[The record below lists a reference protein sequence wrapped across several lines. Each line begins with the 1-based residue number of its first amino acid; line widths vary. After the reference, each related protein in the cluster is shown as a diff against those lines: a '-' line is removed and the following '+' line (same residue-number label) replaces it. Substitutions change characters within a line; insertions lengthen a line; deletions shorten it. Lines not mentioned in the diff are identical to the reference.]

1 MEHVRFDVVVVGGG
15 GAALRAAIA
24 AKETAP
30 DQTVALVTKGALGHS
45 GVTAIACSDRMAF
58 HATLDTTEP
67 GGSDAWKLHAHDIFA
82 LGGEVSDRDL
92 ADILACCSKEAFSYL
107 NGIGVPW
114 AMREQIPD
122 QFITDGSE
130 YARACYTGPKTAVHI
145 EEALVKK
152 LQEYDVAVFPH
163 TMACKLLLQDNA
175 VTGMLAYD
183 CKERRYVGFETAAV
197 ILATG
202 GPGSAYK
209 HNVYPAGMSGE
220 GWALAYEAGAE
231 LVNTEFIQLMI
242 SSIKTKLLLSGS
254 MMRAVPMIVNELGE
268 EFLYKYLPVG
278 TTPQQMH
285 NLVFSKG
292 YQFPVSY
299 EHPTRILDIAVFRE
313 CQAGHRV
320 YVDLAANPGDFSFDN
335 INETFQE
342 RYRREMKQDLGD
354 AKRKESPLNR
364 LLEINPQAVDIY
376 AERGIDLMAGER
388 IEVACAAQHFQGGVK
403 INRFARTRV
412 PGLWAAGEVSGG
424 QHGANR
430 PGGNALMDCQ
440 VFGKIAG
447 EDAARY
453 AANTTVKTHASAWD
467 GLEPPT
473 PLHTAEGTEKLQ
485 RMRERIGELL
495 DTYVSVV
502 RYREG
507 LEAAVSE
514 LQEIGGELAS
524 LPVPGTPDQMAEV
537 KSIWQC
543 ANMITRCALMRDESR
558 GPHLRFTGPDATD
571 MLPGRNTWK
580 RFIAVHKDG
589 EDMVLEMR
597 EPNAI
602 PERSDGIGGT

>member
-1 MEHVRFDVVVVGGG
+1 MEQVRFDVVVVGGG

-24 AKETAP
+24 AKETAA
-30 DQTVALVTKGALGHS
+30 DKTVALVTKGALGHS

-92 ADILACCSKEAFSYL
+92 ADILARRSKEAFSYL
-107 NGIGVPW
+107 NEIGVPW

-175 VTGMLAYD
+175 ITGMLAYD
-183 CKERRYVGFETAAV
+183 CKERRHVGFETAAI
-197 ILATG
+197 ILAAG
-202 GPGSAYK
+202 GPGSAYR
-209 HNVYPAGMSGE
+209 HNVYPAGMTGE

-268 EFLYKYLPVG
+268 EFLYKYLPEG

-292 YQFPVSY
+292 YQFPVSC
-299 EHPTRILDIAVFRE
+299 EHPTRILDIAIFRE
-313 CQAGHRV
+313 RQAGHRV
-320 YVDLAANPGDFSFDN
+320 FVDFKANPGGFSFDN

-342 RYRREMKQDLGD
+342 RYRQEIKRDMGD
-354 AKRKESPLNR
+354 VKRKESPLNR

-403 INRFARTRV
+403 IDRFARTRV
-412 PGLWAAGEVSGG
+412 LGLWAVGEVSGG

-447 EDAARY
+447 ADAVRY
-453 AANTTVKTHASAWD
+453 AANTTVKPDAAAWD
-467 GLEPPT
+467 DLEPPS
-473 PLHTAEGTEKLQ
+473 PALTAVGTAKLEH
-485 RMRERIGELL
+485 MRERIGELL

-502 RYREG
+502 RYQEG
-507 LEAAVSE
+507 LKAAVSQ
-514 LQEIGGELAS
+514 LREIGEELAL
-524 LPVPGTPDQMAEV
+524 LPVPNPPDQIVEV

-543 ANMITRCALMRDESR
+543 ANIIARCALMRDESR
-558 GPHLRFTGPDATD
+558 GPHLRFTGSDAAD

-580 RFIAVHKDG
+580 RFIVVRKDG
-589 EDMVLEMR
+589 ENIALEIQ
-597 EPNAI
+597 EPKRDSGK
-602 PERSDGIGGT
+602 E